1 MTERLL
7 ALFQLCDS
15 NLPTG
20 SFSHSFGLETYIQD
34 NTVTDSESFEEWL
47 SCYLEEQLAYTDG
60 IACRM
65 VYDALETGDLDTVSA
80 IGARL
85 HVQNLPRE
93 TRQGTRMIG
102 EGMLKL
108 FSRLYDFPFLNEY
121 AKLVKEKRAV
131 PHPAVVFAITAHG
144 LGCSREEA
152 VLYHFYGTV
161 SGLIQNAVRAIP
173 LGQTAGQMILNRIR
187 PLLRQTAEK
196 ALALPDEDFG
206 LVAPGLE
213 LSQMQHERVNVR
225 IFMS

>member
-1 MTERLL
+1 MTDRML
-7 ALFQLCDS
+7 ALLQLCDS

-20 SFSHSFGLETYIQD
+20 AFSHSFGLETYIQSGAVSD
-34 NTVTDSESFEEWL
+34 CVSFEEWL
-47 SCYLEEQLAYTDG
+47 SCYVSEQLAYTDG

-65 VYDALETGDLDTVSA
+65 IYDALEDGEMEAICTV
-80 IGARL
+80 GNQL

-102 EGMLKL
+102 EGMLRL
-108 FSRLYDFPFLNEY
+108 FGRLYDFPFLAEY
-121 AKLVKEKRAV
+121 GLLVKEKRTV

-144 LGCSREEA
+144 LGCSRDEA
-152 VLYHFYGTV
+152 ILYHFYATV

-173 LGQTAGQMILNRIR
+173 LGQTAGQLTLNRVR
-187 PLLRQTAEK
+187 PLLQQTAEK